1 MSGTPTASDIS
12 KCEAEP
18 DFGFMVCHRCKSA
31 WEVNDPEK
39 PACMPLEADAEL
51 KEMKL

>member
-1 MSGTPTASDIS
+1 MSDLPTTSDAP
-12 KCEAEP
+12 KCEASRES
-18 DFGFMVCHRCKSA
+18 DYMVCHRCKSA

-51 KEMKL
+51 KEVKP